1 MVYGPEA
8 GEPGGV
14 NRSGSPYPDVPG
26 PHDAAPDFGSCLAD
40 AGAGVNAA
48 EAEAGTGRL
57 SLITNLD
64 HRESLLNHGHGSGG
78 APVTMSGV
86 ATGSATERTIESAP
100 QRHVTGA
107 KAVSWGDLPRKDQ
120 LIVITLARLSE
131 PLVQTSLQSYMFYQ
145 LKWFNADLPDSTI
158 SSQAGILQWVTLP
171 STDISKYA
179 PECRSDM

>member
-40 AGAGVNAA
+40 AGAGVNAAEAEA

-131 PLVQTSLQSYMFYQ
+131 PLVQTSLQVGSPNFIMLRFFQ
-145 LKWFNADLPDSTI
+145 
-158 SSQAGILQWVTLP
+158 
-171 STDISKYA
+171 
-179 PECRSDM
+179 R

>member
-26 PHDAAPDFGSCLAD
+26 PHDAAPGFGACRADADAD
-40 AGAGVNAA
+40 AGAKAGEAA
-48 EAEAGTGRL
+48 AGTGRL

-64 HRESLLNHGHGSGG
+64 HRESSLNHGHGSRG
-78 APVTMSGV
+78 APVTMSDV
-86 ATGSATERTIESAP
+86 ATDTVAERTIESAP
-100 QRHVTGA
+100 QRHLTGA

-131 PLVQTSLQSYMFYQ
+131 PLVQTSLQVG
-145 LKWFNADLPDSTI
+145 
-158 SSQAGILQWVTLP
+158 SSKFIMQRFIH
-171 STDISKYA
+171 
-179 PECRSDM
+179 C